1 MRYNAKKIEIK
12 KKNWKWR
19 KKSWKRRKKSW
30 KGRKKK
36 SWKIMMMMM
45 IIEEKEEVVNNT
57 VNRTCHFLSLGLQS
71 HLQPRHL
78 RSPRA
83 GFPEEEDDAEGRR
96 EDDEVTD
103 KTNAEGLRRHADG
116 PESEAAAAW
125 FVGYLKHETKH

>member
-36 SWKIMMMMM
+36 SWKIMMM

-103 KTNAEGLRRHADG
+103 KANAEGLRRHADG